1 MPPMDAM
8 LWVPQWPSQFSL
20 LTAAAIML
28 IAGVFAARLLSPTLR
43 IPEITAF
50 LLCGL
55 VLGPSGLS
63 LISADSVAGLSSL
76 ADLALGLILFE
87 LGRRIDPV
95 WLIHE
100 RWLLLTAFV
109 QGVAVY
115 LGLTILLIAFGVDPM
130 LSLMAAALGCAS
142 SPAITLRVVHE
153 IQSEGQVTER
163 MLHSVAIS
171 CLLGFSL
178 FTVSLQSLHIAQDAP
193 WFTSLSHPAYLLVGS
208 TLLGWIASR
217 CTALIATVLGRRTD
231 LQFLL
236 VFGFV
241 ALLVEANELLRLS
254 PLISLLIFGIT
265 SRAYGRRQ
273 ALQSPNTSTTSFL
286 VFAFL
291 FVYLGSTLVVDFNA
305 TTLLLGLAFV
315 MLRLIILMIPP
326 VLLHAQN
333 GLSVKKAALWG
344 SALLPVSSVSIV
356 MVNHAANLYP
366 DFGTELS
373 HLIASVLLITHA
385 IGPLVT
391 WWSLRLSGEG
401 KHHA

>member
-1 MPPMDAM
+1 MDAM

-55 VLGPSGLS
+55 ALGPSGLS

-95 WLIHE
+95 WLVHE
-100 RWLLLTAFV
+100 RWLLLTAFI

-115 LGLTILLIAFGVDPM
+115 LGLTILLIAFGVDPV
-130 LSLMAAALGCAS
+130 LSMMAAALGCAS

-153 IQSEGQVTER
+153 TQSEGQVTER

-178 FTVSLQSLHIAQDAP
+178 FAISLQSLHIAQDAQ
-193 WFTSLSHPAYLLVGS
+193 WLTALSHPAYLLVGS
-208 TLLGWIASR
+208 ALLGWIASR
-217 CTALIATVLGRRTD
+217 CVALITTVLGRRTD
-231 LQFLL
+231 LQLLL

-265 SRAYGRRQ
+265 SRAYGRRR
-273 ALQSPNTSTTSFL
+273 ALQSPSSSTTSFL

-315 MLRLIILMIPP
+315 ALRWIILMIPP

-366 DFGTELS
+366 DFGLELS